1 MRRGLWFM
9 AGAGAGVYAMVR
21 ARRVKEA
28 FTVDGLRDRWEAVGL
43 GARLLRDDIAQAQS
57 EKETELR
64 ERFGL
69 PPHGLPELE
78 RARGFETVPQAG
90 VGRPPQPANDKE
102 GTD

>member
-21 ARRVKEA
+21 ARRLKEA

-69 PPHGLPELE
+69 PPHGVPQLP
-78 RARGFETVPQAG
+78 APRGFETVPQTP
-90 VGRPPQPANDKE
+90 VGRPRPAGEE